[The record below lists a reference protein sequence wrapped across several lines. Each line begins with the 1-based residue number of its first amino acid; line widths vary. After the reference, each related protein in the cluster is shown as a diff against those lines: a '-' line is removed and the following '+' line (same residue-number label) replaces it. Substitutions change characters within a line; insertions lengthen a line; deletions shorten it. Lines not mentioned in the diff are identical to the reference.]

1 MTKPDEQEKPPP
13 PTASGK
19 TAAMPPA
26 PAKPRRV
33 YLCDRCGFE
42 MFETNCKVVCPNCGS
57 RYDCS
62 DLNLNF
68 E

>member
-1 MTKPDEQEKPPP
+1 MTKPEEQEKAATPS
-13 PTASGK
+13 ASRK
-19 TAAMPPA
+19 EAVTPPA
-26 PAKPRRV
+26 RGKRTRV
-33 YLCDRCGFE
+33 YLCDRCGFQ

-62 DLNLNF
+62 DLNINF

>member
-1 MTKPDEQEKPPP
+1 MTKPEEQETPVTPDASRKAATIPQTPGKP
-13 PTASGK
+13 K
-19 TAAMPPA
+19 
-26 PAKPRRV
+26 RV
-33 YLCDRCGFE
+33 YQCDRCGFE
-42 MFETNCKVVCPNCGS
+42 MFQINCKVVCPNCGS

>member
-1 MTKPDEQEKPPP
+1 MTKPEEQEKAGRPSASEKAATIPPLP
-13 PTASGK
+13 I
-19 TAAMPPA
+19 
-26 PAKPRRV
+26 KPKRV

-42 MFETNCKVVCPNCGS
+42 MFEMNCKVVCPNCGS

-62 DLNLNF
+62 DLTLNF